1 LHTRVVGD
9 GADVLLL
16 HAFPLSSHMWVP
28 QMGALQARM
37 RFIVPDFPGFGLSA
51 ASAGAPSLND
61 YAQKTLAVLDALRI
75 DRVVVVGL
83 SMGGYVAFRLVEQ
96 LGARLVGLLL
106 ADTRATADTE
116 EAAVARHELAA
127 EAEADGLEVV
137 VQEFLPKLL
146 GETTRDRRR
155 PVVELVRRII
165 SENKPG
171 GVADGLRAMAAR
183 PDSTPLLSRI
193 HCPVLCLAGE
203 EDGITPPDVAQA
215 MAERVPAGRAEVI
228 QDAGHLTNLEAPEAF
243 NDALVRLVA
252 ECWPG

>member
-28 QMGALQARM
+28 QMGALQGRM

-127 EAEADGLEVV
+127 EAEADGLEV
-137 VQEFLPKLL
+137 
-146 GETTRDRRR
+146 
-155 PVVELVRRII
+155 
-165 SENKPG
+165 

-215 MAERVPAGRAEVI
+215 MAERVPAGRAQVI